1 MFTTDRHNITAHG
14 PGPALLLVWVPVLVP
29 QVAADEGR
37 GHAEVEGEEE
47 REDGHHRVQLQ
58 HHAALVL
65 AEARLLDAARLLVD
79 GLLLVVETDH
89 RHPVGHV
96 PLLVGGGEGLV
107 VHGQVPLKIITIYS
121 HIILRKNL
129 HHLHSQSV
137 VIVGDDEVQA
147 GVEPSPAPD
156 VLPVSVQSSAASQT
170 FSVECVLVQV
180 LRTPT
185 NRDKN

>member
-79 GLLLVVETDH
+79 GLLLVVKTDH

-96 PLLVGGGEGLV
+96 PLLVGGAEGLV
-107 VHGQVPLKIITIYS
+107 ILGQIPLKRNIMRCLTISHNAISNILILISCLQSYMPYS
-121 HIILRKNL
+121 CRK
-129 HHLHSQSV
+129 
-137 VIVGDDEVQA
+137 
-147 GVEPSPAPD
+147 
-156 VLPVSVQSSAASQT
+156 SASA
-170 FSVECVLVQV
+170 
-180 LRTPT
+180 
-185 NRDKN
+185 

>member
-47 REDGHHRVQLQ
+47 REDCHHRVQLQ

-79 GLLLVVETDH
+79 GLLLVVKADH

-107 VHGQVPLKIITIYS
+107 VHRQVPLKIITIYS
-121 HIILRKNL
+121 HILRKNPA
-129 HHLHSQSV
+129 HLHGQSV

-147 GVEPSPAPD
+147 GVEASPAPD
-156 VLPVSVQSSAASQT
+156 VLPVSV
-170 FSVECVLVQV
+170 
-180 LRTPT
+180 
-185 NRDKN
+185 